1 MFTSKSFKDPKRP
14 HIALTHLN
22 PYLSENMMSI
32 SSDFNNFV
40 LYLTQCHIN
49 SLNNGYNIINLYTDA
64 LAPLSNDNLS
74 INKNK
79 IKNSN
84 LVYKSWGNDDVI
96 TKNSGYMYTF
106 WTRYT
111 LVNDLYVPLTL
122 NDDTL
127 LFNNKAINNMNNYDI
142 YKYLNVI
149 NHSKYRD
156 IVSQENLFV
165 FELTYNK
172 ELWEEIHFIYLKY
185 NYKTN
190 LHEALIEF
198 IS

>member
-1 MFTSKSFKDPKRP
+1 MDLLKSSLYRDRFISTFSNCGDIKMFTSKSFKDPKRP

-84 LVYKSWGNDDVI
+84 LVYKS
-96 TKNSGYMYTF
+96 
-106 WTRYT
+106 
-111 LVNDLYVPLTL
+111 
-122 NDDTL
+122 
-127 LFNNKAINNMNNYDI
+127 
-142 YKYLNVI
+142 
-149 NHSKYRD
+149 
-156 IVSQENLFV
+156 
-165 FELTYNK
+165 
-172 ELWEEIHFIYLKY
+172 
-185 NYKTN
+185 
-190 LHEALIEF
+190 
-198 IS
+198 